1 LSRGFEA
8 VVLVVVSSERSSV
21 ERIIQPPG
29 EGFWY
34 RGGLFRCR
42 VGRSAV
48 PRRLVVASHLGP
60 EQLRA
65 RARAAPSGDRVRW
78 LAVRLVAE
86 GRPATEVGPL
96 VGFSPEWVRT
106 LVRRYNADGP
116 AALADQRRGNAG
128 GLPLLD
134 PAQQEELRAALGVPA
149 PGGGIW
155 TCRSVAAWMGER
167 LGRPVSEQR
176 GWEWMR
182 RLGFTPQRP
191 RPREERADPAAQAA
205 LKKGGSRPPLTP

>member
-1 LSRGFEA
+1 
-8 VVLVVVSSERSSV
+8 
-21 ERIIQPPG
+21 
-29 EGFWY
+29 
-34 RGGLFRCR
+34 
-42 VGRSAV
+42 V
-48 PRRLVVASHLGP
+48 PRRLVVASHLGRD
-60 EQLRA
+60 QLRA
-65 RARAAPSGDRVRW
+65 RARAAPAVDRMRW

-106 LVRRYNADGP
+106 LVRRYNADDP

-191 RPREERADPAAQAA
+191 RPHEERTDPAAQAA
-205 LKKGGSRPPLTP
+205 FKKGGSRPPLTP

>member
-1 LSRGFEA
+1 
-8 VVLVVVSSERSSV
+8 
-21 ERIIQPPG
+21 
-29 EGFWY
+29 
-34 RGGLFRCR
+34 
-42 VGRSAV
+42 V
-48 PRRLVVASHLGP
+48 PRRLAVAPHLEP
-60 EQLRA
+60 AALRA
-65 RARAAPSGDRVRW
+65 RVRAAPAADRVRW

-96 VGFSPEWVRT
+96 VGLSPEWVRA
-106 LVRRYNADGP
+106 LVHRYNAGGPGALTDG
-116 AALADQRRGNAG
+116 RRGNAG
-128 GLPLLD
+128 GLPLLA
-134 PAQQEELRAALGVPA
+134 PAQQEELRVALGGPA

-155 TCRSVAAWMGER
+155 TCRSVAAWMGDR

-205 LKKGGSRPPLTP
+205 FKKGGSRPPSMP

>member
-1 LSRGFEA
+1 M
-8 VVLVVVSSERSSV
+8 
-21 ERIIQPPG
+21 
-29 EGFWY
+29 
-34 RGGLFRCR
+34 
-42 VGRSAV
+42 
-48 PRRLVVASHLGP
+48 PRRLVVASHLEP
-60 EQLRA
+60 EQVRA
-65 RARAAPSGDRVRW
+65 RTRTSPAVDRVRW

-96 VGFSPEWVRT
+96 VGFSPEWVRA

-128 GLPLLD
+128 GPPLLD
-134 PAQQEELRAALGVPA
+134 PAQQEELRVALGGPA

-155 TCRSVAAWMGER
+155 TCRSVAAWMSDR
-167 LGRPVSEQR
+167 LGRPVNEQR

-191 RPREERADPAAQAA
+191 RPHEERADAAAQAA
-205 LKKGGSRPPLTP
+205 CKKGGSRPLSRP